1 MWAGVGR
8 CGAKRRRI
16 RKRIIMGYNKFFFT
30 YFCGGL
36 DVYVCVYIY
45 MYVFMLLKV
54 CLFRNV

>member
-1 MWAGVGR
+1 MWSEV
-8 CGAKRRRI
+8 RRI